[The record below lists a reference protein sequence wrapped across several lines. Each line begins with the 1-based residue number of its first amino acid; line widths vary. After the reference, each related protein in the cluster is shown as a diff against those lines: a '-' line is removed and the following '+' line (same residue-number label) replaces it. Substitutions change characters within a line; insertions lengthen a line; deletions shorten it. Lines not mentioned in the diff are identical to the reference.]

1 MEAYQQAQE
10 AVMRSLA
17 AQAEGEGDE
26 MDADQRFA
34 MQMLRAEQEQV
45 TAQGEGGGDDDEEDI
60 DVDNLDY
67 DALLELGERIGDV
80 ATERWQLEAQ
90 RWIDALPTETWD
102 AEPNDEDKCAVC
114 YMGFE
119 RGQELR
125 VLRCS
130 HKFHTE
136 CVDAWLRN
144 KPTCPM
150 CKVSIKPEEPEATH
164 ASS

>member
-1 MEAYQQAQE
+1 
-10 AVMRSLA
+10 
-17 AQAEGEGDE
+17 

-34 MQMLRAEQEQV
+34 MQMLRAEQEQ
-45 TAQGEGGGDDDEEDI
+45 AAPGGEGGGGGDGDGDEEDEDI

-80 ATERWQLEAQ
+80 ATERWQMEAQ

-102 AEPNDEDKCAVC
+102 AEPNDEDKCAVF

-119 RGQELR
+119 RGQEVR
-125 VLRCS
+125 TLRCP

-136 CVDAWLRN
+136 CVDAWLRT

-150 CKVSIKPEEPEATH
+150 CKVSIKPEQPDADAVG
-164 ASS
+164 ASTST